1 MNWEQ
6 IETPANRRTA
16 ALPYAE
22 QRRKTRDQADGCVK
36 WLKAQGFS
44 VQRIEPGPVCPRIVI
59 HASPLCGQLE
69 GAIGGFERGPHGECR
84 YSFVFRFGCE
94 VRWYEGGAV

>member
-1 MNWEQ
+1 MNQEL
-6 IETPANRRTA
+6 IETPANQRTA

-22 QRRKTRDQADGCVK
+22 KRRKSRDQADYYVK

-59 HASPLCGQLE
+59 HTSPLCLKLD
-69 GAIGGFERGPHGECR
+69 GATGGFERGPHGECR

-94 VRWYEGGAV
+94 VRWYEGGAA